1 MFYKEYLIKIY
12 KYLGMLY
19 EAPVVLKL
27 MVGLVDIYLKDLI
40 KIIIKLKIIK
50 INQ

>member
-1 MFYKEYLIKIY
+1 
-12 KYLGMLY
+12 MLY
-19 EAPVVLKL
+19 EALVVLKL